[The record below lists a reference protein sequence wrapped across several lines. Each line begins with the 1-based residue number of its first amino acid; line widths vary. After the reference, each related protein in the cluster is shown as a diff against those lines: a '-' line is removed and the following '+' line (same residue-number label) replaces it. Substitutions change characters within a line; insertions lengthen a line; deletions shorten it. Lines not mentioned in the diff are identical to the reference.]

1 MSNKWEGSFEP
12 IRIFGNL
19 YFVGTVP
26 ASTHIIDTGD
36 GLIMLDAGYLE
47 AKDEIISNMENLG
60 LSVGDIKYIL
70 LTHGHVDHAGAARAM
85 RELTG
90 AKIAIG
96 AADREYV
103 NGENDLTYAR
113 EYEMTFDFFEP
124 DILLADGDV
133 ITLGGT
139 SIRAVA
145 TPGHTPG
152 AMSYFFDVTDGCET
166 FRAGLHGGMGTN
178 TMTSEYLDK
187 YSLPY
192 TLRDDFRRS
201 MKRLAEERVDIFL
214 GNHMQH
220 NKTGE
225 KADKVRAG
233 DKYAFVNPDE
243 WSPYCL
249 WCIEN
254 LNNMIEREEEK

>member
-12 IRIFGNL
+12 VRIFGNL

-26 ASTHIIDTGD
+26 ASTHILDTGD
-36 GLIMLDAGYLE
+36 GLIMFDAGYLE
-47 AKDEIISNMENLG
+47 SMDEVISNMGKMELKIED
-60 LSVGDIKYIL
+60 LKYIIT
-70 LTHGHVDHAGAARAM
+70 THGHIDHAGAARKF
-85 RELTG
+85 RELTN
-90 AKIAIG
+90 AKIVIG
-96 AADREYV
+96 ALDREYV

-113 EYEMTFDFFEP
+113 EYEMEFDFFEP
-124 DILLADGDV
+124 DILLADGDTL
-133 ITLGGT
+133 TLGNAT
-139 SIRAVA
+139 VTAVA

-166 FRAGLHGGMGTN
+166 FRAGLHGGMGIN
-178 TMTSEYLDK
+178 TLSREYLDRYDLP
-187 YSLPY
+187 YSL
-192 TLRDDFRRS
+192 RADFVS
-201 MKRLAEERVDIFL
+201 AMERLAGERVDIFL

-225 KADKVRAG
+225 KADRVRSG